1 MVKKLLLISLFLLI
15 TACGTSIESLD
26 PKFAQINAGDSKEKI
41 IVELGKPMES
51 ESSSILGISH
61 STLRWSDLEKNY
73 KIDFIAGRM
82 ITKESKS
89 R

>member
-1 MVKKLLLISLFLLI
+1 MMKKLLLSSLFLLI
-15 TACGTSIESLD
+15 TACGTSIESLE
-26 PKFAQINAGDSKEKI
+26 PKFTQVNAGDTKEQ
-41 IVELGKPMES
+41 IVTTLGKPAES

-61 STLRWSDLEKNY
+61 STLRWNDLEKNY